1 MTDIN
6 LEIRLNRLENQ
17 IAYLQ
22 NCIDAIMN
30 KLEISMGNDNGD
42 DDYEYDPRYDD

>member
-1 MTDIN
+1 MDIN

-30 KLEISMGNDNGD
+30 EMGIRVNGD
-42 DDYEYDPRYDD
+42 ENVDEDYDPRYDD